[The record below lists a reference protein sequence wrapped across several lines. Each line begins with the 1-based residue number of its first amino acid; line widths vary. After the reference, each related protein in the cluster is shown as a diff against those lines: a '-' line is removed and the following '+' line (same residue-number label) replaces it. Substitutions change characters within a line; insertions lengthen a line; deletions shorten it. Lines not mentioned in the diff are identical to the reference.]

1 MEPSLIR
8 LCGNALLLSLSL
20 TGYGYSAAISV
31 GNQQLTTPQANTTQ
45 QSGQTVPAVGSN
57 PGIYHVG
64 GGVTAPKLVYSVEPH
79 FSKQERMQKING
91 SARVQLIVETD
102 GHVREIHIIKSAA
115 EKYANKSQK
124 DRDDALLL
132 DQKFIEAVGQ
142 YRFEPGKLNGKPV
155 PVQLN
160 IEVNFESF

>member
-1 MEPSLIR
+1 MAPFSIR
-8 LCGNALLLSLSL
+8 LCGNALLLTLSL
-20 TGYGYSAAISV
+20 TGYGYSAATSAE
-31 GNQQLTTPQANTTQ
+31 NQQPTTSQANTTEP
-45 QSGQTVPAVGSN
+45 GQTAAAVGSN
-57 PGIYHVG
+57 PGVYHVG

-79 FSKQERMQKING
+79 FSKQERKQKING

-115 EKYANKSQK
+115 EKYANKSQQ
-124 DRDDALLL
+124 DRDNALLL

-142 YRFEPGKLNGKPV
+142 YRFEPGKLSGKPV

-160 IEVNFESF
+160 IEVNFESL

>member
-1 MEPSLIR
+1 MAPFSTR
-8 LCGNALLLSLSL
+8 LCGNALLLTLSL
-20 TGYGYSAAISV
+20 TGYGYSAATNAE
-31 GNQQLTTPQANTTQ
+31 NQQPTTSQANTTQ
-45 QSGQTVPAVGSN
+45 PGQTAPAVGSN
-57 PGIYHVG
+57 PGVYHVG
-64 GGVTAPKLVYSVEPH
+64 GVITAPKLVYSVEPH
-79 FSKQERMQKING
+79 FSKQERKQKING

-115 EKYANKSQK
+115 EKYANKSQQ
-124 DRDDALLL
+124 DRDNALLL